1 MSDALVFLACMID
14 GLVLLIL
21 SVYLVSST
29 KLTSLNI
36 VLYTQA

>member
-29 KLTSLNI
+29 KLNSLNI